1 MSGIVADTTVGYLG
15 IALLVFFLIYV
26 IIRLLT
32 HRHE

>member
-1 MSGIVADTTVGYLG
+1 MAGFIADTTVGYIG
-15 IALLVFFLIYV
+15 IALLAFFLIYV

>member
-1 MSGIVADTTVGYLG
+1 MSGFVVDTNIGYLS
-15 IALLVFFLIYV
+15 IALLAFFLIYV